1 MNISLL
7 THHKNNTDKLYCSQK
22 VCIVCVS
29 VATPCVLF
37 SAKRGCTVTELIFFI
52 IPHLNYVALV
62 CTGMCMWVLEARR
75 EFLGRRQTEEEEGGR
90 CAHLILLS
98 SGAAAFSF
106 LCVFSFFSFFFF
118 CLPLCCCT
126 CLLFILRSEKEE
138 SGWWEKATFS
148 PLWGCSCILPNCL
161 MKGTFVLQWNISPFT
176 SSWCGL
182 PSFFF
187 SFSFLGKRL
196 IFRPDSRLFYSFKVD
211 GKLERICVCVQ
222 SLLNGRS
229 GPRGSKYNFWF
240 IECLFYAA
248 QDSARGGCKL

>member
-106 LCVFSFFSFFFF
+106 LCVFSFFSF
-118 CLPLCCCT
+118 LPAT
-126 CLLFILRSEKEE
+126 VLLH
-138 SGWWEKATFS
+138 
-148 PLWGCSCILPNCL
+148 LP
-161 MKGTFVLQWNISPFT
+161 FV
-176 SSWCGL
+176 
-182 PSFFF
+182 
-187 SFSFLGKRL
+187 
-196 IFRPDSRLFYSFKVD
+196 YFKVRKR
-211 GKLERICVCVQ
+211 GERMVGESHIFS
-222 SLLNGRS
+222 SLRVLLYS
-229 GPRGSKYNFWF
+229 P
-240 IECLFYAA
+240 
-248 QDSARGGCKL
+248 